1 MKFFQSHQH
10 RTHFLSS
17 ILLIALTA
25 SNVLAQQPTGEVPGD
40 GIMSYIFSF
49 RMITVILIGLLVWQV
64 VFRQRRRRTSHP
76 GVAPIVLHAPPKR
89 KKRYDR
95 AQMSSLLKASASG
108 ARNPA
113 LVAQRLEA
121 MPVVD
126 FEPASELPLESD
138 AVPEEQLMA
147 EEAVVEAQPEEND

>member
-10 RTHFLSS
+10 RTHLLSS

-25 SNVLAQQPTGEVPGD
+25 SNALAQQPTGEVPGD

-76 GVAPIVLHAPPKR
+76 GAAPIVLHAPPKR

-108 ARNPA
+108 TMNPA
-113 LVAQRLEA
+113 LAAQRVES
-121 MPVVD
+121 MPIGS
-126 FEPASELPLESD
+126 EEASELPLESD
-138 AVPEEQLMA
+138 AVSDVPEDA
-147 EEAVVEAQPEEND
+147 PVEAQPEETE